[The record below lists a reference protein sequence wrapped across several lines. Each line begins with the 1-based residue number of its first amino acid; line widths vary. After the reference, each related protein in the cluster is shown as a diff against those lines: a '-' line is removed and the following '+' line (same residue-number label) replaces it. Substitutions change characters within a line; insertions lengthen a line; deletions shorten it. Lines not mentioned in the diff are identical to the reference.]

1 MKKTSVRSQRI
12 RSEILVET
20 KDKFYIQAKKKKQKL
35 KAIES
40 NDEI

>member
-20 KDKFYIQAKKKKQKL
+20 KDKFYIQAKKKQKL